1 MLKIAATT
9 NGPSPEDNISDL
21 FGSCTHILI
30 FDGETDKLVEVIE
43 RGNKTDAEVA
53 QMLADMWVEAVICGP
68 LEQDAYD
75 IVAADEYSITRYNGV
90 GMPAHIALKAA
101 LDYKL
106 DVIRDPIGGIGC
118 LGSHLH
124 VEEEQ

>member
-43 RGNKTDAEVA
+43 RGNKIRKSYIKRTFGK
-53 QMLADMWVEAVICGP
+53 I
-68 LEQDAYD
+68 
-75 IVAADEYSITRYNGV
+75 DER
-90 GMPAHIALKAA
+90 
-101 LDYKL
+101 
-106 DVIRDPIGGIGC
+106 R
-118 LGSHLH
+118 
-124 VEEEQ
+124 